1 MLSADTT
8 LDEAHAVALRLAG
21 SGAKIHRLN
30 SDGRNSRIYRVVRDG
45 VCFALKQYPTKEFDP
60 RDRLRTEVGALRL
73 MEQTG
78 IDTVPRVVA
87 ADAEAGYL
95 LLTWIEGTA
104 VTALTD
110 RDIDAAA
117 AFLATIH
124 ALKRKP
130 WAAEQPTAAEACLS
144 GAEIERQLSARR
156 ATLQKV
162 AAGEPELSDFLDKSF
177 DPVYQTG
184 IARAKVDLGA
194 AHLDFAAKLP
204 QEQRSLVPSD
214 FGFHNSLR
222 RADGSLA
229 FFDFEYFGWDDPVKM
244 TADMLL
250 HPAHSLAARER
261 HRFRQAALAVYGE
274 DADFAVRLDAL
285 LPLFGLRWVLIMLNE
300 FIPERWRNRVLAGT
314 AQSWT
319 EAKSRQLDR
328 ARLFL
333 ASLAGKVQD

>member
-1 MLSADTT
+1 M
-8 LDEAHAVALRLAG
+8 
-21 SGAKIHRLN
+21 
-30 SDGRNSRIYRVVRDG
+30 
-45 VCFALKQYPTKEFDP
+45 
-60 RDRLRTEVGALRL
+60 RL

-162 AAGEPELSDFLDKSF
+162 AAGEP
-177 DPVYQTG
+177 
-184 IARAKVDLGA
+184 
-194 AHLDFAAKLP
+194 
-204 QEQRSLVPSD
+204 
-214 FGFHNSLR
+214 
-222 RADGSLA
+222 
-229 FFDFEYFGWDDPVKM
+229 
-244 TADMLL
+244 
-250 HPAHSLAARER
+250 
-261 HRFRQAALAVYGE
+261 
-274 DADFAVRLDAL
+274 
-285 LPLFGLRWVLIMLNE
+285 
-300 FIPERWRNRVLAGT
+300 
-314 AQSWT
+314 
-319 EAKSRQLDR
+319 
-328 ARLFL
+328 
-333 ASLAGKVQD
+333 